1 MLIQIVSYKSA
12 LSTSERIRLTASII
26 NSSVADLILFSGHTL
41 DRSCDIKRLNQK
53 ISNKKSIAVIEVW
66 QNYIS
71 EINPVENSLFL
82 LFDGV
87 VKNPTITIFY
97 ADGSLHD
104 ILKDG
109 NLQDC

>member
-1 MLIQIVSYKSA
+1 MFIVGIIISVV
-12 LSTSERIRLTASII
+12 LS
-26 NSSVADLILFSGHTL
+26 
-41 DRSCDIKRLNQK
+41 
-53 ISNKKSIAVIEVW
+53 AVIGE
-66 QNYIS
+66 NYD
-71 EINPVENSLFL
+71 NDAPSLIHL
-82 LFDGV
+82 DGV